1 MDLDKQLET
10 SKHITWGPV
19 AAVIVT
25 IATYFGAQIIA
36 GMIIAI
42 YPLLNMWSYERTAK
56 WLESSTVGQ
65 FVFVAIVE
73 SLTLWMIWIFLKS
86 RKAKISDIGLKKP
99 RSRDVGYALLGFGM
113 YFVLY
118 IIVVQVASRLFPS
131 LDVEQKQEL
140 GFNTATSGKMLWL
153 VFVSLVILPPVTE
166 EIVVRGFLYTGLRS
180 KLRIVNAA
188 IITSILFAAAHLQF
202 GSGNALL
209 WVAGLDTLI
218 LSFVL
223 IYLREKTDSLW
234 PCIGVHMIK
243 NGLAFTA
250 LFIFK
255 VL

>member
-1 MDLDKQLET
+1 MDLNKDLET
-10 SKHITWGPV
+10 SKNITWGP
-19 AAVIVT
+19 ASAIIVT
-25 IATYFGAQIIA
+25 IATYFGAQLIAGVIIA
-36 GMIIAI
+36 L
-42 YPLLNMWSYERTAK
+42 YPLINMWSLDKTTK

-73 SLTLWMIWIFLKS
+73 SLTLWLIWLFLRS
-86 RKAKISDIGLKKP
+86 RKAKVADIGLNRP
-99 RSRDVGYALLGFGM
+99 RLKHLGYAIMGFAV

-118 IIVVQVASRLFPS
+118 IIVVQVASQLVPS
-131 LDVEQKQEL
+131 LDIEQKQEL
-140 GFNTATSGKMLWL
+140 GFSTATTGWMLGL
-153 VFVSLVILPPVTE
+153 VFVSLVILPPITE

-180 KLRIVNAA
+180 KLRIVTAA
-188 IITSILFAAAHLQF
+188 IITSLLFAAAHLQF

-255 VL
+255 AL